1 VELCLERQLMGFKTR
16 TALSL
21 IALAACVLAVG
32 LSAASF
38 TETQKNP
45 QTISAAADFLPPTV
59 SAGTIGKSQ
68 GGLDGTIRPGGT
80 YYVYANVS
88 DPGNP
93 ASGTSSVKAN
103 VSSITSGQT
112 AVALTTSGGP
122 YTVDGVSYNYRSA
135 QLTAGSI
142 AAGAKSYKLTLA
154 DSAGNSAESGEYSV
168 TVAAN
173 TAFKGSGFAAENGPG
188 AESTP
193 DTGDLVVFTFN
204 KEPDPYSIVSG
215 WNGSGTKSVTVSIA
229 NNASNDTLS
238 VSGAT
243 IGTVALDGDFTAGS
257 ATFSGSTISISGST
271 VTIVLGT
278 ASGSVKANTAK
289 SKPVWTPS
297 GSVFD
302 LVGNLCSTATVTG
315 ANKKL
320 F

>member
-1 VELCLERQLMGFKTR
+1 MGFRIR

-32 LSAASF
+32 FSAASF
-38 TETQKNP
+38 TETQKNS
-45 QTISAAADFLPPTV
+45 QTISAAADFLAPIV
-59 SAGTIGKSQ
+59 SASTIGKSQ

-93 ASGTSSVKAN
+93 ASGIASVKAN

-112 AVALTTSGGP
+112 AVTLNTSGGP

-142 AAGAKSYKLTLA
+142 TTGVKSYKLTLA
-154 DSAGNSAESGEYSV
+154 DSAGNSAESGEYAV
-168 TVAAN
+168 TVADN
-173 TAFKGSGFAAENGPG
+173 TAFKGSGFTAENGSG

-193 DTGDLVVFTFN
+193 DKGDVVAFTFN

-229 NNASNDTLS
+229 NNSSNDTLS

-243 IGTVALDGDFTAGS
+243 IGTVALDGDFTPSS
-257 ATFSGSTISISGST
+257 ASFSGSTISLSGST
-271 VTIVLGT
+271 VTVVLGA
-278 ASGSVKANTAK
+278 ASGSVKSDTSK

-302 LVGNLCSTATVTG
+302 LVGNLCSTTTVTG

>member
-1 VELCLERQLMGFKTR
+1 VERELELMRGLAKV
-16 TALSL
+16 ALSL
-21 IALAACVLAVG
+21 AALAACVLTVAF
-32 LSAASF
+32 SAASF
-38 TETQKNP
+38 TDTKKNP
-45 QTISAAADFLPPTV
+45 QTVSAAADFLAPTV
-59 SAGTIGKSQ
+59 SASAIGKSQ
-68 GGLDGTIRPGGT
+68 GGLDGTIKPGGT

-93 ASGTSSVKAN
+93 ASGIASVKAN
-103 VSSITSGQT
+103 VSSVTAGQT
-112 AVALTTSGGP
+112 AVALSTSGGP
-122 YTVDGVSYNYRSA
+122 YTVDGASYNYRSA
-135 QLTAGSI
+135 QLTAGSGI
-142 AAGAKSYKLTLA
+142 ATGPKSYKLTLA
-154 DSAGNSAESGEYSV
+154 DSAGNSAESGEYTV

-173 TAFKGSGFAAENGPG
+173 SAFKGSGFAAENDSG

-193 DTGDLVVFTFN
+193 DKGDLVVYTFN

-229 NNASNDTLS
+229 NNSSNDTLS

-243 IGTVALDGDFTAGS
+243 IGTVALDGDFTASS
-257 ATFSGSTISISGST
+257 ASFSGSSLSISGST

>member
-1 VELCLERQLMGFKTR
+1 MRRLGLTVT
-16 TALSL
+16 SL
-21 IALAACVLAVG
+21 VALAACALTVG
-32 LSAASF
+32 FSAASF
-38 TETQKNP
+38 TDSTQNP
-45 QTISAAADFLPPTV
+45 QTLSAAADFLAPTV
-59 SAGTIGKSQ
+59 SASTIGKSQ

-88 DPGNP
+88 DSGNP
-93 ASGTSSVKAN
+93 ASGTASVKAN

-112 AVALTTSGGP
+112 AAALSTSGGP

-135 QLTAGSI
+135 QLTAGSAI
-142 AAGAKSYKLTLA
+142 STGTKSYKLTLA

-173 TAFKGSGFAAENGPG
+173 TAFKASGFTAENGSG
-188 AESTP
+188 AEGTP
-193 DTGDLVVFTFN
+193 DKGDLAVFTLN
-204 KEPDPYSIVSG
+204 KEPDPYSVVSG

-229 NNASNDTLS
+229 NNSSNDTLS

-243 IGTVALDGDFTAGS
+243 IGTVALDGDFTASS
-257 ATFSGSTISISGST
+257 ASFSGSTMSVSGST
-271 VTIVLGT
+271 VTVVLGT
-278 ASGSVKANTAK
+278 ASGSVKAETGK

-297 GSVFD
+297 GSIFD
-302 LVGNLCSTATVTG
+302 LVGNLCSTAAVTG